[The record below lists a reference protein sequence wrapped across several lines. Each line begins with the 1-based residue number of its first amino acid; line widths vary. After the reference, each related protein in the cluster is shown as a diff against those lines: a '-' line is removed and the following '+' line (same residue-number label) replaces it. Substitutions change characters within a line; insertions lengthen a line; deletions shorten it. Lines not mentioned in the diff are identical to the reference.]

1 MDNQDF
7 FNMFAG
13 IGAAIQ
19 SPASI
24 VQNVNME
31 NELGTMQKPPK
42 LMSLDEY
49 AGWSG
54 RFKNWVQANHF
65 ECWMKIEKKYVPPV
79 DGLGMVKDIGSLTD
93 TEQTEFKA
101 EKKMVSI
108 LQQAIKEDILVLLQ
122 HDESSQ
128 SICSDFVNLN
138 LSAFIEKI
146 EAHELE
152 LLKIKKM
159 NSTSMQQDVSLY
171 YKGSPSVANLQSPK
185 IQTGFSADNTS
196 NATSSSHQ
204 SISSTP
210 FANFEPNVNV
220 QEQSSPQSSTGSNHQ
235 AYVSGVQCNIA
246 VNIKNGNEITETA
259 AKQHIALL
267 ASVLEAYEGL
277 VAGRIGNPD
286 MTKEDYDQIDPEEL
300 ELIDIKWGM
309 ASLVRRAQRFVEI
322 TGRNSLSGPDQKL
335 GFDKSKVTC
344 FKCKERSHFKRE
356 CPNREV
362 NNHQNPFTNDYYRQ
376 AIYHRPN
383 QHRTVQRPQIE
394 NKPEKA
400 LIVNQDDEQRLLRF
414 EVVTEPEIV
423 DEVVSEV
430 VEEIPTENVIDVEEI
445 AAEVYYYQSQQEE
458 LAYTMKSIMP
468 PNVFDSFAG
477 YFEEPRTGSC
487 PRFEE
492 KKEAI
497 EEVIDVSKE
506 MTGEVLK
513 DIADKAL
520 MGNLKE
526 VDSEPKESQSIDK
539 VSVNREES
547 GVQEVKSVKQSVSE
561 SKHVGKTGCDE
572 KIDEKV
578 VPISETPCQRCL
590 QPCVEC
596 LEKDTKYRE
605 LKHHTDMIKFDLEQL
620 KEAYDTLAR
629 SIKMIQKESF
639 ENDKATKLAKA
650 TLFDKQK
657 EVNYHLD
664 TITSLRKELELAKI
678 ENDRIDKK
686 LMSYVLDEESE
697 KSEKAHS
704 EKAVSDSENEGNFL
718 DRYVPKSEKSTN
730 DDPIMVVYTMV
741 GTEKLYSDFEYP
753 LQNVKIENVEKV
765 FKLVELNI
773 NEINNNEFFSKLKK
787 SFFTSRPISSEKK
800 DGVGKAQKLK
810 EETVNTTFVE
820 YDKRVCY
827 RCNEIGHMAKQC
839 QKVFKK
845 HVVEKP
851 NVQKQNVQ
859 KQMVKKSRPK
869 SPVVSKV
876 KKEMVSPIRIL
887 KRVWIVKLKPSVEIK
902 KMENALKNDSNLFK
916 DDVVDFENEVDKFLD
931 EFPPITNKVKIIVKE
946 EVPNVT
952 FDFPKTNEKC
962 DVVFGNVSEVKKSW
976 VSLFE

>member
-7 FNMFAG
+7 YNMFAG
-13 IGAAIQ
+13 SGAAIQ
-19 SPASI
+19 SLASI

-79 DGLGMVKDIGSLTD
+79 DGLRMVKHIGSLTD
-93 TEQTEFKA
+93 TEQTDFKA

-128 SICSDFVNLN
+128 SIWQALQLKFKGSVSMIKSKKALIKKEFNIFTGIKGELTKQ
-138 LSAFIEKI
+138 LIERYCHLI

-159 NSTSMQQDVSLY
+159 NSASMQQDVSLY
-171 YKGSPSVANLQSPK
+171 YKGRPSVGNLQSPK

-204 SISSTP
+204 SSSSTP
-210 FANFEPNVNV
+210 FANFEPN
-220 QEQSSPQSSTGSNHQ
+220 
-235 AYVSGVQCNIA
+235 CNIA

-267 ASVLEAYEGL
+267 ASVLEAFEGL

-309 ASLVRRAQRFVEI
+309 ASLVRRAQRFMEI

-344 FKCKERSHFKRE
+344 FKCKERGHFKRE

-376 AIYHRPN
+376 AIYRRPN
-383 QHRTVQRPQIE
+383 QQQTVQRPQIE

-400 LIVNQDDEQRLLRF
+400 LIVNQDDEQVAAGFSRDKYIPGRDDQAMMA
-414 EVVTEPEIV
+414 EVVEISEVVNELEIV

-430 VEEIPTENVIDVEEI
+430 VEEIPTEIVIDVEEI

-458 LAYTMKSIMP
+458 LVYTMKSVMP

-477 YFEEPRTGSC
+477 YFEEPRTGYC

-492 KKEAI
+492 KKEAV

-520 MGNLKE
+520 MGKLKE
-526 VDSEPKESQSIDK
+526 VDSEPKESQSVDK

-547 GVQEVKSVKQSVSE
+547 GVQEIKSVKQSVSE
-561 SKHVGKTGCDE
+561 SKHVGKTDCDE

-578 VPISETPCQRCL
+578 
-590 QPCVEC
+590 
-596 LEKDTKYRE
+596 
-605 LKHHTDMIKFDLEQL
+605 
-620 KEAYDTLAR
+620 
-629 SIKMIQKESF
+629 
-639 ENDKATKLAKA
+639 
-650 TLFDKQK
+650 
-657 EVNYHLD
+657 LD
-664 TITSLRKELELAKI
+664 
-678 ENDRIDKK
+678 D
-686 LMSYVLDEESE
+686 ESE

-704 EKAVSDSENEGNFL
+704 EKAVSDFEDEGNFL
-718 DRYVPKSEKSTN
+718 DRYVPKSEKT
-730 DDPIMVVYTMV
+730 
-741 GTEKLYSDFEYP
+741 
-753 LQNVKIENVEKV
+753 
-765 FKLVELNI
+765 
-773 NEINNNEFFSKLKK
+773 
-787 SFFTSRPISSEKK
+787 
-800 DGVGKAQKLK
+800 QKLK

-851 NVQKQNVQ
+851 VQKQMVEKPKVEKPNVQ
-859 KQMVKKSRPK
+859 KQMVQKSRPK
-869 SPVVSKV
+869 SLVVSKG
-876 KKEMVSPIRIL
+876 K
-887 KRVWIVKLKPSVEIK
+887 
-902 KMENALKNDSNLFK
+902 AD
-916 DDVVDFENEVDKFLD
+916 
-931 EFPPITNKVKIIVKE
+931 
-946 EVPNVT
+946 
-952 FDFPKTNEKC
+952 
-962 DVVFGNVSEVKKSW
+962 SEVTSTEDAQLYQ
-976 VSLFE
+976 VTS